1 MHDFSSR
8 REEFPFGGSG
18 GSSPRDSRA
27 RRRSKQRF
35 DDDEPTTFKRVRGRR
50 ALPPIEDWDATD
62 GLPEGDRWSTWDQ
75 TKNLITNA
83 TISRSGHTC
92 RSTCPA
98 LPGHPARYTSARMA
112 SAVTDR
118 QAGGTSADSR
128 GGPSGSPGATCMVS
142 GSHGTPDLTRNWRA
156 RSRSWRS
163 SPWPRRRT
171 AIHGLVGDISIHTR
185 VPPASAS

>member
-75 TKNLITNA
+75 TQNLVPSDVGQGTYTVPRARLCLA
-83 TISRSGHTC
+83 TLLWVPRAGRPRRWGSSGGRKRRPTSGAG
-92 RSTCPA
+92 R
-98 LPGHPARYTSARMA
+98 PG
-112 SAVTDR
+112 R
-118 QAGGTSADSR
+118 QARRAWY
-128 GGPSGSPGATCMVS
+128 
-142 GSHGTPDLTRNWRA
+142 PDPMA
-156 RSRSWRS
+156 
-163 SPWPRRRT
+163 PRT
-171 AIHGLVGDISIHTR
+171 
-185 VPPASAS
+185 